1 MVRPRKVI
9 GRKRP
14 KIALADTKMSIN
26 GCQVLMGH
34 PDPAHAQATAK
45 VFKGQLSDVISRAGC
60 VTMGDFYNASF
71 EMNQRLAEG
80 RSCHKM
86 FDAGLCN

>member
-14 KIALADTKMSIN
+14 RMALADTKMSIN

-45 VFKGQLSDVISRAGC
+45 VFKGQLSSVISRAGC
-60 VTMGDFYNASF
+60 VTMGDYYNANMAIYKKLELGESLI
-71 EMNQRLAEG
+71 N
-80 RSCHKM
+80 
-86 FDAGLCN
+86 